1 MKYLV
6 YLLIAI
12 MLLIPASA
20 PARQAEPAPHF
31 DGFAV
36 YLVYTD
42 KRAAEVRIIP
52 GYDCGLQ
59 AFDIYLNTTDYEV
72 ESQYDLILGKGH
84 FIAIGFETEM
94 KLDEEYVIATV
105 HFSENTRAEI
115 TRADFAIAHTPDAP
129 AVEIRGTI
137 WLDF

>member
-20 PARQAEPAPHF
+20 PARQTEQAPHI
-31 DGFAV
+31 DGIAV
-36 YLVYTD
+36 YLVQTD
-42 KRAAEVRIIP
+42 KHTAEVRIIP

-59 AFDIYLNTTDYEV
+59 AFDIYLNTTDYDV
-72 ESQYDLILGKGH
+72 NSQYDLILSNGH

-94 KLDEEYVIATV
+94 KQDEEYVIATIR
-105 HFSENTRAEI
+105 FSENIRAEI
-115 TRADFAIAHTPDAP
+115 TRADFAVAHTPAAP
-129 AVEIRGTI
+129 AVEIRGAK